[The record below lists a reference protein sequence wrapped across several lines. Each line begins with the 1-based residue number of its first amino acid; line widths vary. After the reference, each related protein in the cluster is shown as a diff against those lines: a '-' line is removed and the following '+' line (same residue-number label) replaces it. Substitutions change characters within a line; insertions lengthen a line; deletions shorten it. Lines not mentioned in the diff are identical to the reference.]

1 MLQTTGTV
9 GGNNSVVE
17 CDLAKVEVAG
27 SNPVSRSNIESA
39 GPPAPRLALCTP
51 PALRRRLRSGRSIEL
66 VDAVDCIG
74 LAGGPQARLRATLR
88 GAQRPLR
95 SARCC
100 HPRSPAPRL
109 ALCTP

>member
-1 MLQTTGTV
+1 MIGVAPKAVVSLHLGVWQ

-74 LAGGPQARLRATLR
+74 LAGRIVNCGILASRDQN
-88 GAQRPLR
+88 R
-95 SARCC
+95 SGQDRT
-100 HPRSPAPRL
+100 SPVKM
-109 ALCTP
+109 